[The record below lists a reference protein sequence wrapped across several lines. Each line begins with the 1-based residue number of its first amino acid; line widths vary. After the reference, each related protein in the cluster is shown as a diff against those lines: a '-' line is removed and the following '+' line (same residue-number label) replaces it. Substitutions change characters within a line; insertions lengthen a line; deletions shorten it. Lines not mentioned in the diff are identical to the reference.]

1 MVACIDFFEMSEIC
15 RPKFI
20 VRHSTCVAA
29 SCGSSQPAA
38 PQKPRQPKRPFE
50 AIACDLMGPYPRTP
64 SGNKFILVVTDL
76 FSRWVD
82 EHDVCD
88 CAPTGRRGLHQ
99 AGLPWSHHHR
109 QRLPI
114 HVPALDEGLS
124 TLANTNVDNGP
135 IYAPGE
141 PYGAPQPGAKENS
154 PISLSW
160 TGTEHVGQRTLH
172 GSVQC
177 APPSQRR
184 YGHVP

>member
-1 MVACIDFFEMSEIC
+1 VGGRVC
-15 RPKFI
+15 
-20 VRHSTCVAA
+20 HTH
-29 SCGSSQPAA
+29 
-38 PQKPRQPKRPFE
+38 
-50 AIACDLMGPYPRTP
+50 
-64 SGNKFILVVTDL
+64 
-76 FSRWVD
+76 

-99 AGLPWSHHHR
+99 AGLPWGHHHR
-109 QRLPI
+109 QRLII

-124 TLANTNVDNGP
+124 TLANTNVDDGP

-141 PYGAPQPGAKENS
+141 PYGAPQPGAKESS
-154 PISLSW
+154 PIPLSW

-184 YGHVP
+184 YGHVPWPAALWARPRLSWSMGCPRRQRTTDSSLRAINRSPTTPGALYPTTLPR